1 MLTVCPRQGLK
12 LIYALTLDSVYI
24 KVVKS
29 QLETNKQKLPTATEQ
44 ETDIVI
50 DNKKYIILSSSHF

>member
-12 LIYALTLDSVYI
+12 LIYTLILDSVYI

-44 ETDIVI
+44 ETDI
-50 DNKKYIILSSSHF
+50 NYCG

>member
-12 LIYALTLDSVYI
+12 LIYTLILDSVYI

-29 QLETNKQKLPTATEQ
+29 QLEMNKQKLPTATEQ
-44 ETDIVI
+44 ETDINYC
-50 DNKKYIILSSSHF
+50 D